1 MPVDYF
7 GFKEEPFGVGPNV
20 RFFYYDAARQ
30 HVHAHLTSSIR
41 EGRGLVLLTGERG
54 VGKTILLRHLADKLA
69 VGQRVALLAPSGVL
83 CCESSPS
90 FADILRACRVRSNAS
105 DGAADDERDESGLA
119 SFLDGRK
126 MTDPPVALIL
136 DGADHLPQEAL
147 ERLKALSA
155 LPADERGRLSI
166 VLSGCLDASE
176 GLHCTAFEAAR
187 LNADVSLRLQRFQDR
202 DVKPYVCHRI
212 QLAGRKGPALFAPAA
227 IERIAHYSKGNPLS
241 INRFCRSTLV
251 IASNQTIKTVSA
263 EMVDQVAAG
272 NLRGTTAEASR
283 DPANSPVHV
292 SDLKLPPGVPGVA
305 RGSATDSEKD
315 PSPPPQPVFDRT
327 TAATEDA
334 GEKFHFQDE
343 SDGDADETTEIAA
356 YARIPS
362 LQPLEE
368 YVPEDRV
375 RSWSRDRAAI
385 AVRLVWVFLAVTL
398 VSGVAGV
405 YLSQTGRFDAIEF
418 TERWLDLLPGRG
430 STLAEHDPRGPGFV
444 GGQPSRWVEPTGK
457 LDREPPSE
465 TKTGSSSGG
474 PRQAAEEQRQGIEER
489 LQDRGSPA
497 NAAAEARSEE
507 AFAKTG
513 LSAAPR
519 SLPAP
524 GTATEKAGPGMELIP
539 VAETGES
546 VDRPEGAVSATSGG
560 GTDGTSEI
568 TGSTTGMKPLM
579 PADERNAGRESALE
593 SGAVTEPGDAAE
605 TAKVAAEA
613 GSPTEADQPAA
624 SEAAPADMETAA
636 GTEDTADRGEGTVD
650 MGSPTEADQAA
661 ASEAAPA
668 DMETAAGT
676 EDTVDSG
683 EVAVEASSPTE
694 ADQPAAS
701 EAAPADME
709 TAAGTEDTAD
719 SGEGTAETGSLVAD
733 DQPAASEAAPADME
747 TAAGT
752 EDTADSGEG
761 TVEANSPTEADPAAS
776 AAVPAAPAPAA
787 VSEDTADSSRVAV
800 ETGSPTEADQPA
812 ANEAVPAAM
821 ETAAGT
827 QDTVE
832 GSVAAAGAEA
842 AAGSNEV
849 MDNPAFAIE
858 PTTDAGPAGSDPLP
872 AGKKFGSAANLG
884 AAVAAN
890 GAQEGTVPE
899 TARATVWTD
908 ISEIRDVPLGLP
920 ERESLSQRQSQP
932 AKPEVLAPGEPPTSF
947 RVAETTEPQVDLN
960 QLLAR
965 GDQFLALGDVASA
978 RLFYRLAATR
988 GSAKGATALGSTY
1001 DPIYLERVG
1010 IVGTKPSAAEAIK
1023 WYRRAIDM
1031 GDRAAETRL
1040 HDLVSRLEKAAALG
1054 DGEARRI
1061 LDDAG
1066 K

>member
-1 MPVDYF
+1 
-7 GFKEEPFGVGPNV
+7 
-20 RFFYYDAARQ
+20 
-30 HVHAHLTSSIR
+30 
-41 EGRGLVLLTGERG
+41 
-54 VGKTILLRHLADKLA
+54 
-69 VGQRVALLAPSGVL
+69 
-83 CCESSPS
+83 
-90 FADILRACRVRSNAS
+90 
-105 DGAADDERDESGLA
+105 
-119 SFLDGRK
+119 
-126 MTDPPVALIL
+126 
-136 DGADHLPQEAL
+136 
-147 ERLKALSA
+147 
-155 LPADERGRLSI
+155 
-166 VLSGCLDASE
+166 
-176 GLHCTAFEAAR
+176 
-187 LNADVSLRLQRFQDR
+187 
-202 DVKPYVCHRI
+202 
-212 QLAGRKGPALFAPAA
+212 
-227 IERIAHYSKGNPLS
+227 
-241 INRFCRSTLV
+241 
-251 IASNQTIKTVSA
+251 
-263 EMVDQVAAG
+263 
-272 NLRGTTAEASR
+272 
-283 DPANSPVHV
+283 
-292 SDLKLPPGVPGVA
+292 
-305 RGSATDSEKD
+305 
-315 PSPPPQPVFDRT
+315 
-327 TAATEDA
+327 
-334 GEKFHFQDE
+334 
-343 SDGDADETTEIAA
+343 
-356 YARIPS
+356 
-362 LQPLEE
+362 
-368 YVPEDRV
+368 
-375 RSWSRDRAAI
+375 
-385 AVRLVWVFLAVTL
+385 
-398 VSGVAGV
+398 
-405 YLSQTGRFDAIEF
+405 
-418 TERWLDLLPGRG
+418 
-430 STLAEHDPRGPGFV
+430 
-444 GGQPSRWVEPTGK
+444 
-457 LDREPPSE
+457 
-465 TKTGSSSGG
+465 
-474 PRQAAEEQRQGIEER
+474 
-489 LQDRGSPA
+489 
-497 NAAAEARSEE
+497 
-507 AFAKTG
+507 
-513 LSAAPR
+513 
-519 SLPAP
+519 
-524 GTATEKAGPGMELIP
+524 
-539 VAETGES
+539 
-546 VDRPEGAVSATSGG
+546 
-560 GTDGTSEI
+560 
-568 TGSTTGMKPLM
+568 
-579 PADERNAGRESALE
+579 
-593 SGAVTEPGDAAE
+593 
-605 TAKVAAEA
+605 
-613 GSPTEADQPAA
+613 
-624 SEAAPADMETAA
+624 
-636 GTEDTADRGEGTVD
+636 

-827 QDTVE
+827 QDTVDNGEGAVEANSPVKADRPEATEAVPAAPAPAVVSEDTADSSRVAVETGSPTEADQPATSEAVPAEMATAAGTEEAVE

-849 MDNPAFAIE
+849 MENPAFAIE